1 MDLWWFYRLAKLLIQ
16 CSIVFE
22 ILNIVSSQ
30 TNSTINIS
38 CVTTTAFMKSR
49 AKIPGILCGPLP
61 EIVSSTLHGQ
71 GKFFRA
77 SNKNILT
84 IISSSVY
91 PIEGLKP
98 LNCEEET
105 IFQILYENL
114 CEIGLWLKLDQD
126 VKIGLRIQNFDFS
139 FVKNLRSEQN
149 RRYKHFRFK
158 QTSNNCMAIR
168 FLKLCGTEARSW
180 MGHTRHQL
188 CKRSQTTFS
197 CLQVQTLKLFIFCSS
212 FLVQTSKQQHQ

>member
-16 CSIVFE
+16 CSIVSE

-49 AKIPGILCGPLP
+49 VKIPGILWGPLP

-91 PIEGLKP
+91 PIEGYKP

-114 CEIGLWLKLDQD
+114 CELGLWLKLDQD

-149 RRYKHFRFK
+149 RRCKHFRLK
-158 QTSNNCMAIR
+158 QTSNNCMARR
-168 FLKLCGTEARSW
+168 FVKLCGALNVAGQKLNVGWDIQDISCARDLTQ
-180 MGHTRHQL
+180 H
-188 CKRSQTTFS
+188 
-197 CLQVQTLKLFIFCSS
+197 
-212 FLVQTSKQQHQ
+212 LVVFKIKHLNSLYFAPVF

>member
-1 MDLWWFYRLAKLLIQ
+1 MDLWWCYRLAKLLIQ

-22 ILNIVSSQ
+22 ILNIVASQ

-49 AKIPGILCGPLP
+49 VKIPGILCGPLP

-149 RRYKHFRFK
+149 RRYKHFRLK
-158 QTSNNCMAIR
+158 QTSNNCMARR
-168 FLKLCGTEARSW
+168 FVKLCGALNVAGQKLNVGWDIQDISCARDLTQ
-180 MGHTRHQL
+180 H
-188 CKRSQTTFS
+188 
-197 CLQVQTLKLFIFCSS
+197 
-212 FLVQTSKQQHQ
+212 LVVFKIKHLNSLYFAPVF

>member
-16 CSIVFE
+16 CSIVSE

-49 AKIPGILCGPLP
+49 VKIPGILWGPLP

-149 RRYKHFRFK
+149 RRCKHFRLK
-158 QTSNNCMAIR
+158 QTSNNYMARR
-168 FLKLCGTEARSW
+168 FVKLCGALNVAGQKLKVGWDIQDISCARDLTQ
-180 MGHTRHQL
+180 H
-188 CKRSQTTFS
+188 
-197 CLQVQTLKLFIFCSS
+197 
-212 FLVQTSKQQHQ
+212 LVVFKFKHLNSLYFAPVF